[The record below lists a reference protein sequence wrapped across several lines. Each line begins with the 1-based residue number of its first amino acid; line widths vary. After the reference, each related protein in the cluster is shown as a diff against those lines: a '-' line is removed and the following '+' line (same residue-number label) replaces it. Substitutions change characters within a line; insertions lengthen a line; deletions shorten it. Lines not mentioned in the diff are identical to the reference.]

1 MSKVP
6 SAIKEYELGFCGSDT
21 CGNPSVD
28 WVMLSYLMVGHKRTE
43 Q

>member
-1 MSKVP
+1 MPKVH
-6 SAIKEYELGFCGSDT
+6 SAIKEHELGFFGSDT

-28 WVMLSYLMVGHKRTE
+28 WVILSYLMIGHKGNE